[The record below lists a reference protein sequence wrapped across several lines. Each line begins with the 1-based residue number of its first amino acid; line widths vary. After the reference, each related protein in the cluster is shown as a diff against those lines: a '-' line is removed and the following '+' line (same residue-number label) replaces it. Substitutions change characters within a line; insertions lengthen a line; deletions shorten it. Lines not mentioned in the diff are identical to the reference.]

1 MRLLID
7 THVLLWWLDD
17 PLRIS
22 EVARDRI
29 SDPENEVFV
38 SAVSCWEIAI
48 KRGLGKLKAPDNID
62 DVIAQ
67 CGFLELAISISHSL
81 KTETLPLFHRDP
93 FDRMLIAQSLC
104 ESAVMVSHDRVFE
117 RYGIPLVH
125 A

>member
-22 EVARDRI
+22 DVARDRI
-29 SDPENEVFV
+29 SDPENDVFV

-67 CGFLELAISISHSL
+67 FAIS
-81 KTETLPLFHRDP
+81 
-93 FDRMLIAQSLC
+93 
-104 ESAVMVSHDRVFE
+104 
-117 RYGIPLVH
+117 
-125 A
+125 

>member
-38 SAVSCWEIAI
+38 SAVSCWEIAM
-48 KRGLGKLKAPDNID
+48 KRA
-62 DVIAQ
+62 
-67 CGFLELAISISHSL
+67 LENSRRQTTSTMSSHSVDSL
-81 KTETLPLFHRDP
+81 NW
-93 FDRMLIAQSLC
+93 QS
-104 ESAVMVSHDRVFE
+104 RF
-117 RYGIPLVH
+117 RIP
-125 A
+125 